1 MADFERARS
10 LEQKEARIEE
20 IKAAAESLFNEV
32 PYHEITL
39 SMIADRL
46 SWTRANLYRY
56 FKSKEEIFLDLDRD
70 SMNRYYDLLMS
81 SLPEGN
87 DYPPDMVANIWAT
100 VISNSRMY
108 IKYGLYQN
116 AIIEKN
122 VCESCYLKFKK
133 AFYARSSEF
142 GRRLSEMYGISSAVA
157 MELQFAV
164 YFHAIG
170 KLYMCSLDAETMRM
184 LKNLENSPRFPTMD
198 FKESIRQF
206 TLLCLENITVY
217 QKRCS

>member
-56 FKSKEEIFLDLDRD
+56 FKSKEEIFLDLDSD

-87 DYPPDMVANIWAT
+87 DYSPDMSPA
-100 VISNSRMY
+100 S
-108 IKYGLYQN
+108 GP
-116 AIIEKN
+116 
-122 VCESCYLKFKK
+122 
-133 AFYARSSEF
+133 RSYRTA
-142 GRRLSEMYGISSAVA
+142 GCTSST
-157 MELQFAV
+157 
-164 YFHAIG
+164 
-170 KLYMCSLDAETMRM
+170 D
-184 LKNLENSPRFPTMD
+184 
-198 FKESIRQF
+198 SIR
-206 TLLCLENITVY
+206 TP
-217 QKRCS
+217 